1 LLLAK
6 LDIKQKVFFGEV
18 HLQHLMNVEKKQFR
32 MNPISPFPSSDRDWT
47 ITLPPQMHI
56 QKVIELISSFHSPLL
71 VKVEILDLY
80 VPIDQTTKNVTFR
93 FTYRDPLKTISL
105 EEVEGEHSKLIEN
118 ISKLLAN

>member
-1 LLLAK
+1 
-6 LDIKQKVFFGEV
+6 
-18 HLQHLMNVEKKQFR
+18 
-32 MNPISPFPSSDRDWT
+32 
-47 ITLPPQMHI
+47 MHI